1 MPTLS
6 PSDVMD
12 HPFLNVAEDTSA
24 GYQTVATNDSAVLN
38 AAVFVVDQFNLRE
51 DEDELY
57 TLNRVVSSLSQ
68 VKLLFISRNGLFLC
82 MKRCYLW

>member
-12 HPFLNVAEDTSA
+12 HPFLDVAEDTSA
-24 GYQTVATNDSAVLN
+24 GYKSVATNDSSVLHV
-38 AAVFVVDQFNLRE
+38 AVFVADQFNLRE
-51 DEDELY
+51 DEDELF

-68 VKLLFISRNGLFLC
+68 VISSAFL
-82 MKRCYLW
+82 KKVIIS